1 MKDFFRRIYAYLKAH
16 RKDLAVFVPS
26 FLLAFSIWFIHNV
39 SLRYSEILTATVAA
53 RSNLDGRRDI
63 SSNLCTVT
71 ARCRATGYT
80 ILRNKAFGGR
90 RKHLI
95 YIPESA
101 LKYTHGDLYAFVPE
115 SLPEFGN
122 LVFGSS
128 VSSVEHYLSDTL
140 FFHFPP
146 EEYRKLP
153 LKFKGSC
160 DFAPQY
166 MSVKGVQLE
175 PDSVYVYGEP
185 SVLDGLSAIYTQT
198 MLLSYLDANE
208 HGSVDLE
215 QPSGVRLSQTQA
227 EYRINVS
234 RYVTLIVPMDVKV
247 KGLPDGK
254 NIAVFPSSVKAQV
267 NFLFPLRVSVDSVD
281 VAYVDYAEFEKSR
294 SGKCILRT
302 DNLPEGVLSVVFET
316 ETVDCVAD

>member
-101 LKYTHGDLYAFVPE
+101 LKYKHGDLYAFVPE
-115 SLPEFGN
+115 SMPEFGN
-122 LVFGSS
+122 LVF
-128 VSSVEHYLSDTL
+128 LS
-140 FFHFPP
+140 
-146 EEYRKLP
+146 
-153 LKFKGSC
+153 
-160 DFAPQY
+160 
-166 MSVKGVQLE
+166 
-175 PDSVYVYGEP
+175 
-185 SVLDGLSAIYTQT
+185 
-198 MLLSYLDANE
+198 
-208 HGSVDLE
+208 
-215 QPSGVRLSQTQA
+215 
-227 EYRINVS
+227 
-234 RYVTLIVPMDVKV
+234 LIH
-247 KGLPDGK
+247 
-254 NIAVFPSSVKAQV
+254 I
-267 NFLFPLRVSVDSVD
+267 
-281 VAYVDYAEFEKSR
+281 
-294 SGKCILRT
+294 
-302 DNLPEGVLSVVFET
+302 
-316 ETVDCVAD
+316 

>member
-1 MKDFFRRIYAYLKAH
+1 MHSCLSQC
-16 RKDLAVFVPS
+16 P
-26 FLLAFSIWFIHNV
+26 N
-39 SLRYSEILTATVAA
+39 
-53 RSNLDGRRDI
+53 
-63 SSNLCTVT
+63 
-71 ARCRATGYT
+71 
-80 ILRNKAFGGR
+80 
-90 RKHLI
+90 
-95 YIPESA
+95 
-101 LKYTHGDLYAFVPE
+101 
-115 SLPEFGN
+115 
-122 LVFGSS
+122 
-128 VSSVEHYLSDTL
+128 SVEHYLSDTL
-140 FFHFPP
+140 FVHFPP